1 MCVQPLHPY
10 SGEGEE
16 FICNPDE
23 GDLCAIAEVGATAVR
38 RWQNPMLHFDNLV
51 RPGGSSRTKTL
62 EPV

>member
-51 RPGGSSRTKTL
+51 RLWK
-62 EPV
+62 